1 MARSPCRNIILTR
14 FTGYVVDGFHG
25 GNFVAANLPSRITMM
40 SRVLT
45 VKDQRGFGV
54 YDA

>member
-1 MARSPCRNIILTR
+1 MVRSPGRNIILTR
-14 FTGYVVDGFHG
+14 FTGYVVDGFHR

-40 SRVLT
+40 FRVLT

>member
-1 MARSPCRNIILTR
+1 MVRSPCRHIVLTR
-14 FTGYVVDGFHG
+14 FAGCVVDGLHG
-25 GNFVAANLPSRITMM
+25 GNLVAANLPLRKTMM
-40 SRVLT
+40 FRVLT